1 MRLTNKRQLNDDTAP
16 IEERLVTI
24 EDEKSAFYTVRSFL
38 KVTDPV
44 YKRIQIALAEI
55 SAHLG
60 GGKTIIQ
67 SQ

>member
-1 MRLTNKRQLNDDTAP
+1 MRLTNKRQLNDGTAP

-24 EDEKSAFYTVRSFL
+24 EDEKSAFYTVRNFL

-44 YKRIQIALAEI
+44 YKRISTALAEI

-60 GGKTIIQ
+60 GGKTVIQ